1 MVSESC
7 QDCGVKATTFK
18 DPNDGGLYCYECWI
32 QFYGS
37 PPGPGAAGAAA
48 DAAVEPDP
56 EDVKGLPE
64 DAPRGH
70 PAHHAVKYQSAKKVF
85 SFQWQGAG
93 GSRIPFQT
101 TVPAARNSRLAAEVI
116 ARACYMKFEQGWTK
130 DKILEWRNQC
140 YSRLGGRP
148 PSLLASE
155 AASQRGSGREAT
167 RSRSSHRTPKLAK
180 LAKPQVPAPRVAPKE
195 SGKESARSRS
205 HGEAFLPPNHLKLLL
220 DDPQAAL
227 PKSQVKI
234 RSQGVAFSQASQLNF
249 RHSQEDFERDGIFK
263 SQERPEERS
272 KVEPAPLVS
281 KQSRSIVSG
290 PGDDAGRCPPHHC
303 CCCRARYEDLSSS
316 TSWRKERHRKGD
328 SERASDAQNRSV
340 FNAGN
345 TGNAGNASMVRSTCN
360 VERAGERPEGRPEN
374 KDAELQL
381 KRKRCPQRNI
391 DSIDSIFESQLKK
404 LKEEPPESQHGPES
418 QPTPFIYEPPV
429 VCQEP
434 VSDTL
439 PTPPIE
445 APTPLP
451 ESLASVP
458 LLKMVYETMTTPWC
472 TQPTPKVDAAD
483 WLFIS
488 DPTPIPPVND
498 DQDGVIPELTQPT
511 PVPPAPVPSTK
522 PQSQSSQAGDSFADT
537 AIDKGGEGPV
547 ERKEAEK
554 AKRKETEPVSGAAGP
569 SDSAFPTVS
578 LDVVPDVVGCT
589 KPVPPVPVMPPVH
602 QKTEARQTPA
612 ATAAT
617 AAGKKG
623 GELNFAAM
631 LLQRTRA
638 ASANRQEFRAPERK
652 NTVAGEDFV
661 TTKSSNLSK
670 LKVFVSERTEQNPES
685 THPPAQDAP
694 EEVHPFVRAT
704 I

>member
-1 MVSESC
+1 MGSESC

-37 PPGPGAAGAAA
+37 PPGPAGAAGAAVRSA
-48 DAAVEPDP
+48 PVEPVELEP
-56 EDVKGLPE
+56 AESDVKGLPE

-148 PSLLASE
+148 PSLLASQ
-155 AASQRGSGREAT
+155 AASQRGSGREAPA
-167 RSRSSHRTPKLAK
+167 RSRSSHRTPK
-180 LAKPQVPAPRVAPKE
+180 LAKPQVPAPRVAPKDE
-195 SGKESARSRS
+195 SKKESARSRS

-234 RSQGVAFSQASQLNF
+234 RSQGVAFSQASQPNF
-249 RHSQEDFERDGIFK
+249 RHSQEDFEGEDIFK
-263 SQERPEERS
+263 SQERLE
-272 KVEPAPLVS
+272 VEPTPLVS
-281 KQSRSIVSG
+281 KQSRGIVSG
-290 PGDDAGRCPPHHC
+290 PGDDTGRCPQ
-303 CCCRARYEDLSSS
+303 CCCRARYENLS
-316 TSWRKERHRKGD
+316 TSTSRRKRCQGD
-328 SERASDAQNRSV
+328 SERADAQNRSF
-340 FNAGN
+340 FNGN
-345 TGNAGNASMVRSTCN
+345 TGNTGNTGNASMVRSACN
-360 VERAGERPEGRPEN
+360 VERVGERPEGQRPEN
-374 KDAELQL
+374 KGAELQEV
-381 KRKRCPQRNI
+381 KRKRCPDERN
-391 DSIDSIFESQLKK
+391 IDSIFESQLKK

-418 QPTPFIYEPPV
+418 QPTPFIYEPPAV
-429 VCQEP
+429 RQEP

-458 LLKMVYETMTTPWC
+458 VLNMVYETVTTPWC

-488 DPTPIPPVND
+488 DPTPMPPAKD

-511 PVPPAPVPSTK
+511 PVPPAPVAGTK
-522 PQSQSSQAGDSFADT
+522 PQSQSSKEGDSFADT
-537 AIDKGGEGPV
+537 AIDKEGEEPV
-547 ERKEAEK
+547 ERKETDE
-554 AKRKETEPVSGAAGP
+554 AKRKETEPLSGAAAP

-578 LDVVPDVVGCT
+578 LDVVPDVVGRT

-602 QKTEARQTPA
+602 QKTEARQTP
-612 ATAAT
+612 AAT

-638 ASANRQEFRAPERK
+638 ASANRQDSRALERK

-661 TTKSSNLSK
+661 TAKSSNLSK
-670 LKVFVSERTEQNPES
+670 LKVFVPERTEQNPES
-685 THPPAQDAP
+685 THPPAQAAP
-694 EEVHPFVRAT
+694 EDVHPFARAT

>member
-1 MVSESC
+1 M
-7 QDCGVKATTFK
+7 KATTFK

-32 QFYGS
+32 QFYGT
-37 PPGPGAAGAAA
+37 PPGPPGPPASAAGAAA
-48 DAAVEPDP
+48 AVRSSPVEPDA
-56 EDVKGLPE
+56 ESDVKGLPE

-85 SFQWQGAG
+85 SFQWHGAG

-148 PSLLASE
+148 PSLLASQ
-155 AASQRGSGREAT
+155 AASQRGSGRAEAPA
-167 RSRSSHRTPKLAK
+167 RSRSSHRTQSK
-180 LAKPQVPAPRVAPKE
+180 LAKPQSSQSHLSQVPAQRVAPKDE
-195 SGKESARSRS
+195 SGKKESARSRS

-234 RSQGVAFSQASQLNF
+234 RSQGVAFSQASQQNF
-249 RHSQEDFERDGIFK
+249 RHSQEDVEKREDIFK
-263 SQERPEERS
+263 SQERPELERT
-272 KVEPAPLVS
+272 PLVS
-281 KQSRSIVSG
+281 KQSRGGIVSG
-290 PGDDAGRCPPHHC
+290 PGDDTGRCPPHHC
-303 CCCRARYEDLSSS
+303 CCCRARYEDSSS
-316 TSWRKERHRKGD
+316 SILRRKERHCQVD
-328 SERASDAQNRSV
+328 SERTSDAQNRSF
-340 FNAGN
+340 FNTGN
-345 TGNAGNASMVRSTCN
+345 TGNTSMVRSAFN
-360 VERAGERPEGRPEN
+360 ERVGERPEQQWPQN
-374 KDAELQL
+374 KGAEFQEV
-381 KRKRCPQRNI
+381 KRKRCPDERN
-391 DSIDSIFESQLKK
+391 IDSIFESQLKK

-458 LLKMVYETMTTPWC
+458 VLNIVYETVTTPWC

-488 DPTPIPPVND
+488 DPTPMPPAND

-511 PVPPAPVPSTK
+511 PVPPAPVAGTK
-522 PQSQSSQAGDSFADT
+522 PQSQSSKEGDSFADT
-537 AIDKGGEGPV
+537 AIDREGEAPV
-547 ERKEAEK
+547 ERKEADEP
-554 AKRKETEPVSGAAGP
+554 KRKETEPLSGAAAP

-578 LDVVPDVVGCT
+578 LDVVPDVVGRT

-612 ATAAT
+612 ATA
-617 AAGKKG
+617 GKKG

-631 LLQRTRA
+631 LLQRARA
-638 ASANRQEFRAPERK
+638 ASANRQDSHVAERK

-661 TTKSSNLSK
+661 KTKSSNLSK
-670 LKVFVSERTEQNPES
+670 LKVFVSERAEQNPES
-685 THPPAQDAP
+685 THPPAQAAP
-694 EEVHPFVRAT
+694 EDVHPIARAT